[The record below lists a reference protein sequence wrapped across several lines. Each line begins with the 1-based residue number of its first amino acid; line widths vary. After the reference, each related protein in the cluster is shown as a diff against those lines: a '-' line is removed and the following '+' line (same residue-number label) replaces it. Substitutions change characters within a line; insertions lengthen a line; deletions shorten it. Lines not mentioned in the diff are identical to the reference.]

1 MSSLGL
7 AVVFYIFILV
17 WSFVIILRFK
27 ATVTES
33 IRMVSPMVVGMIVG
47 FGGGTLS
54 GLYIAGPVQS
64 LVLGVLLGIFSGS
77 IIGGLMGLGAFLN
90 GASSGMMAGLMGVM
104 LIQMFPQSEWKD
116 VLFFF
121 MVVSGFLQFAHTL
134 LLQRLS
140 RENVIEGTFK
150 VLSSPLFMF
159 LFISTVLM
167 VYVTV
172 ANHND
177 PEQAKPLGL
186 QKTIQ
191 NTNHTNH

>member
-17 WSFVIILRFK
+17 WSFVIILRFR

-54 GLYIAGPVQS
+54 GLYIAGPVLS
-64 LVLGVLLGIFSGS
+64 LVLGVLLGIFSGG

-121 MVVSGFLQFAHTL
+121 MIVCGFLQFAHTL
-134 LLQRLS
+134 FLQRLS
-140 RENVIEGTFK
+140 NEDLIKGALK

-172 ANHND
+172 SNYND

-186 QKTIQ
+186 HKTIQ